1 MTGVERYAELLVRVA
16 VNLQQGQR
24 LVIWKAPVDA
34 APFVRL
40 LAEKAYAAGAEYV
53 EVFWQDDRLEL
64 SRMTH
69 SSAAVLAKRPYWEVQ
84 IMEQSAA
91 DGAAFLFFDC
101 TCAGVFDRTPAA
113 VVARALELENEQL
126 QRVWHFFVRNAVNW
140 SIVTVPTESWARKV
154 YPESVPREGV
164 LRLWEDIF
172 FACRV
177 DTEDFIERWT
187 AHRAA
192 LELRS
197 ELLNRLHFQ
206 ALHFSAPGTDLRVS
220 LAAGHIWRHPGFVS
234 TDGIP
239 FIADIPIEEIF
250 TLPDR
255 SGVNGTV
262 RATRPLVVS
271 GRTMKD
277 FAFRFEDGKLVDLS
291 AADHDR
297 EMLERLIGSD
307 EGALRL
313 GEVALVANDSLVS
326 QLNKHFYNTIF
337 DENASCHLAL
347 GRAYRFCLE
356 GGEDMPE
363 VEFTEA
369 GGNLSGIH
377 IDFMIGSEQLNVVG
391 IDSEGRSHQILQDG
405 LWVLPSS

>member
-1 MTGVERYAELLVRVA
+1 MTEIERYASLLVRVA
-16 VNLQQGQR
+16 VNLQEGQR

-40 LAEKAYAAGAEYV
+40 LAERAYEAGAEYV

-64 SRMTH
+64 ARMTH
-69 SSAAVLAKRPYWEVQ
+69 SRAEVLAKRPYWEVH
-84 IMEQSAA
+84 IMEKAAA

-101 TCAGVFDRTPAA
+101 TCAGVFDRTPAS

-154 YPESVPREGV
+154 YPDLLPSEGV
-164 LRLWEDIF
+164 TALWEDIF

-177 DTEDFIERWT
+177 DTDDFIERWA
-187 AHRAA
+187 AHRGA
-192 LELRS
+192 LETRS
-197 ELLNRLHFQ
+197 DILNELHLQ
-206 ALHFSAPGTDLRVS
+206 ALQFSAPGTELRVA
-220 LAAGHIWRHPGFVS
+220 LPAGHIWRHPGFVS
-234 TDGIP
+234 ADGIP

-250 TLPDR
+250 TLPER
-255 SGVNGTV
+255 TGVNGTV
-262 RATRPLVVS
+262 TATRPLVVS
-271 GRTMKD
+271 GRTMTN
-277 FAFRFEDGKLVDLS
+277 FSFRFEGGKLVELIAD
-291 AADHDR
+291 DHDR
-297 EMLERLIGSD
+297 EMLERLISSD

-326 QLNKHFYNTIF
+326 QLNKPFFNTIF

-356 GGEDMPE
+356 DGEEMTDE
-363 VEFTEA
+363 DFITA

-377 IDFMIGSEQLNVVG
+377 IDFMIGSGELNVDG
-391 IDSEGRSHQILQDG
+391 IDSNGAAHPILRSG
-405 LWVLPSS
+405 LWVVGAR